1 MRICKEHDLHDD
13 LWHVASLAH
22 GRDKATAAA
31 YYEEMG
37 DFKRAVELYHRA
49 GQLHKAV
56 EMAFASQQP
65 ETLQVIASELDA
77 SSDGELVARCAEFF
91 LGIDQ
96 PHKAVHLLASA
107 QQYERALAI
116 AAERAVPLT
125 ETLADLLTPGKDAVA
140 DDAARMRMLV
150 ALGELLHAQ
159 GDYHT
164 ATKKF
169 TQGGDKVRAM
179 KSLLKSGDTDKIVFF
194 AGMSRQ
200 RDVYVMAANYLQSFD
215 WQADGK
221 VLKHIVTFY
230 TKAQAWD
237 LLANFYASCGQVEID
252 EFRDYEKALNAFQ
265 EAARCLAKVTTGVQ
279 QQRAAD
285 GLQVTVLEVRKVVEV
300 QQALERGENSN
311 VAAVCRSILCEYFR
325 A

>member
-1 MRICKEHDLHDD
+1 MQDE
-13 LWHVASLAH
+13 LWHVASLAR
-22 GRDKATAAA
+22 GRDKAAAA
-31 YYEEMG
+31 VYFEETG

-77 SSDGELVARCAEFF
+77 DSDGELVARVAEFF

-96 PHKAVHLLASA
+96 PQKAVHLLASA
-107 QQYERALAI
+107 KQYEQALKI
-116 AAERAVPLT
+116 SSERGVPIT
-125 ETLADLLTPGKDAVA
+125 ETLAELLTPAKEAVA
-140 DDAARMRMLV
+140 DESTRMRLLV
-150 ALGELLHAQ
+150 GLGELLQAQ

-169 TQGGDKVRAM
+169 TQGGDKIRAM

-200 RDVYVMAANYLQSFD
+200 REVYIMAANYLQSLN
-215 WQADGK
+215 WQSDGK

-265 EAARCLAKVTTGVQ
+265 EASRCLTKVANV
-279 QQRAAD
+279 QRAID
-285 GLQVTVLEVRKVVEV
+285 NLQVTILEVRKVVEV

-311 VAAVCRSILCEYFR
+311 VVAVCRSILCEQ
-325 A
+325 